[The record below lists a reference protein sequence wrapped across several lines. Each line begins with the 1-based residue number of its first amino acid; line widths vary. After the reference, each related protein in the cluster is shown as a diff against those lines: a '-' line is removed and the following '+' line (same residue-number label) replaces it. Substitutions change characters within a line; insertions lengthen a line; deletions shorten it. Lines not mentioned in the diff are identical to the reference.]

1 MAAKSGTLY
10 LIPCTLGDTPA
21 AQVLPQHVI
30 EIARKLQHFVVEQPK
45 TARQFLS
52 ALKPEHPIQTL
63 HFSSLNEHTGHG
75 ELAGLLAPLLAGQ
88 DVGLI
93 SEAGC
98 PGIADPGAD
107 LVNLAHKHD
116 VRVVPLVGPSSI
128 LLALM
133 ASGLNG
139 QRFAFHGYLP
149 IENEERKS
157 TIMAL
162 ETESMRRKQ
171 TQLFIETPYRNEKL
185 FGALLAYC
193 SPQTLLCVATDIT
206 LPDEQIQ
213 THSIAQW
220 KSLPAP
226 QLNKRP
232 TLFLLLGTG
241 RPKTLTRNINIV
253 AQ

>member
-1 MAAKSGTLY
+1 MSRGTLY

-21 AQVLPQHVI
+21 TQVLPQHTI
-30 EIARKLQHFVVEQPK
+30 DIARRLKHFVVEQTK

-52 ALKPEHPIQTL
+52 ALKPEQPIRSL
-63 HFSSLNEHTGHG
+63 HFATLNEHTAAN
-75 ELAGLLAPLLAGQ
+75 ELTELLAPLLAGE
-88 DVGLI
+88 DVGII

-98 PGIADPGAD
+98 PGIADPGAE
-107 LVNLAHKHD
+107 LVSLAHRHGI
-116 VRVVPLVGPSSI
+116 RVVPLVGPSSI

-149 IENEERKS
+149 IPETERNR
-157 TIMAL
+157 TIVAL
-162 ETESMRRKQ
+162 EAESARRHQ

-185 FGALLAYC
+185 FGALLAHC
-193 SPQTLLCVATDIT
+193 RPQTLLCVASDIT
-206 LPDEQIQ
+206 LSSEQVR

-220 KSLPAP
+220 KSQPAP

-232 TLFLLLGTG
+232 SLFLLL
-241 RPKTLTRNINIV
+241 
-253 AQ
+253 AAS